1 MFLAAVDTTVIST
14 LLAPI
19 SNSFSSFASI
29 SWVASAYLIAN
40 AALQPLFGRL
50 TDIYGRG
57 PGLVICHILF
67 GAGTLMCGLAKN
79 EYTMIAGRVIAGA
92 GGGGMTTISSIVASD
107 LVPLRKRGIVQGGGN
122 ISYGAGAAL
131 GGVFGG
137 FIHDM
142 IGWRWAFLIQVREFS
157 SINNQD

>member
-1 MFLAAVDTTVIST
+1 
-14 LLAPI
+14 
-19 SNSFSSFASI
+19 
-29 SWVASAYLIAN
+29 
-40 AALQPLFGRL
+40 
-50 TDIYGRG
+50 
-57 PGLVICHILF
+57 
-67 GAGTLMCGLAKN
+67 MCGLAKN

-137 FIHDM
+137 FIHDR

-157 SINNQD
+157 SINNQDYGAPRDRGYLLMKLGNI